1 MKLLKFFDWVES
13 FSIPEMILIF
23 VFVLYVLLPINPSV
37 QVAQF
42 FDSALGMATLFFLT
56 LAFFV
61 ITHPVVG
68 VIYIFVAYETLRRS
82 SLKIQHIPVIHAPTL
97 AAARAG
103 TQSSNQALQQMRSTG
118 SGYIS
123 TMNPQSAVS
132 ASVGE
137 PNLLKPR
144 NKAGSFPTEPA
155 ILRATK
161 GDAIPKD
168 KFYNGISAS
177 QHQAPLI
184 KEGGVDFGTQ
194 EIKDQKMKELNPPV
208 KKTLE
213 EELISKFG
221 PLDAAPKLSYEAP
234 TFKPVATK
242 LPASVF
248 Q

>member
-97 AAARAG
+97 AAARSG
-103 TQSSNQALQQMRSTG
+103 TESSNKALQQMRPTNVG
-118 SGYIS
+118 HIS
-123 TMNPQSAVS
+123 TLNPHSAVS
-132 ASVGE
+132 ASVGQ
-137 PNLLKPR
+137 PNLLKP
-144 NKAGSFPTEPA
+144 NKRTAFPTDPA
-155 ILRATK
+155 ILRETK
-161 GDAIPKD
+161 GYALPKD
-168 KFYNGISAS
+168 KFQNGVDAS

-194 EIKDQKMKELNPPV
+194 YNKDNKMKELNPPHQ
-208 KKTLE
+208 KTLE

-221 PLDAAPKLSYEAP
+221 PLDAAPKLSYEEP